1 MSKKTKNN
9 RLILYI
15 LTAIIL
21 VAITC
26 FSSGCTETDVPEDT
40 NVNDTE
46 KGIPATP
53 TPTPTASPEN
63 DTSDTTDSINDTITP
78 NPTPTQ
84 SPETTPKPTPTSTP
98 TPTPTPPVEN
108 TGRPIVS
115 EYPVSES
122 ARVDND
128 YFADAVFVG
137 DSRTQG
143 IQLYGDIKNT
153 TFYAY
158 QGLNVITAMNNNFIT
173 ENGQNYTV
181 VQALAKHPEFKKIY
195 ICLGVNEYWLNTASY
210 KHHYEV
216 LIDAIMAANPNASIY
231 MYAIFPLSKNHSNSG
246 GGLNNEHMTEF
257 NEAALDIAK
266 TRGIYFVNTAE
277 AFLKLDGTLWLDST
291 ESPDGVHLNSSGVKK
306 LTEYLRTHT

>member
-1 MSKKTKNN
+1 MSQKMKNN

-21 VAITC
+21 VAVIC
-26 FSSGCTETDVPEDT
+26 FSSGCTETDIPEDT

-46 KGIPATP
+46 KGSPTTP
-53 TPTPTASPEN
+53 TPTPTASP
-63 DTSDTTDSINDTITP
+63 DSDTTTTNSINNT
-78 NPTPTQ
+78 
-84 SPETTPKPTPTSTP
+84 TTPKPTQSPQTTPKP

-128 YFADAVFVG
+128 FFADAVFVG

-181 VQALAKHPEFKKIY
+181 PQALARHPEFKKIY
-195 ICLGVNEYWLNTASY
+195 ICLGVNEFWLNTATY

-216 LIDAIMAANPNASIY
+216 LIDAIMQANPNAAIY
-231 MYAIFPLSKNHSNSG
+231 MYAIFPLSKDHSKASS
-246 GGLNNEHMTEF
+246 GLNNEHMTEF

-306 LTEYLRTHT
+306 LTEYLRTHTK